1 MTDVLGL
8 ARVGVVVSGGPL
20 ALAVGGAVGPVAA
33 ARRWPDRLR
42 PTGARRLAWALTGA
56 AYVLLIELPH
66 AVMECR
72 MLLGIKTR
80 AEAAHRGSSPRVG

>member
-1 MTDVLGL
+1 MCWDSPAWESSSPAG
-8 ARVGVVVSGGPL
+8 RWRWPW
-20 ALAVGGAVGPVAA
+20 GGAVGPVAA